1 MADEDEVVV
10 DVVHGC
16 DGGGSNFREDWPGSV
31 TCAVSSSRIRR
42 IRVVHFVPL
51 LGWPS
56 I

>member
-16 DGGGSNFREDWPGSV
+16 DGGGSNFGEDWPGSV